1 MTKHAETVMPRSATC
16 DLHDKSFVYLIK
28 QPYNLEKMDKEAGR
42 HARALLPAAG
52 GASVL
57 ATDADAPPVTETTV
71 SADLLHSLDVI
82 TELGVEVLR
91 EDLGVLAS
99 LPVLLPVEEP
109 KRDLELA
116 GVLDDSDELL
126 DLVGGEL
133 TGALVHVDL
142 GLLADKVGEA
152 RTETLDLGHSE
163 DDIALALNVGI
174 EDTQNVLKF
183 LALHKRSPVNENVMG
198 AEV

>member
-198 AEV
+198 AVV

>member
-1 MTKHAETVMPRSATC
+1 
-16 DLHDKSFVYLIK
+16 
-28 QPYNLEKMDKEAGR
+28 MDKEAGR

-198 AEV
+198 AVV

>member
-183 LALHKRSPVNENVMG
+183 LALHKRSPVNENAMG
-198 AEV
+198 AVV

>member
-1 MTKHAETVMPRSATC
+1 MPRSATC